1 MAKIWETRTLQ
12 RIYWLLRYAIFSE
25 IIANVEICRR
35 ATERKPERARKPERL
50 KNVWDPIHFS
60 FFYKSYNS
68 IKKNLKKLQKKICIE
83 SIHEEQH
90 IFFLDFFCFILGLPY
105 QECYLL
111 MWGSKNS

>member
-1 MAKIWETRTLQ
+1 MLRWTTTTREMA
-12 RIYWLLRYAIFSE
+12 
-25 IIANVEICRR
+25 
-35 ATERKPERARKPERL
+35 RKPERVRKPERL
-50 KNVWDPIHFS
+50 KNVWDPIHFP

-105 QECYLL
+105 QERYLL